1 MAVSSCSKGAAVN
14 KSRHSRKAI
23 FSAAPPSLRSL
34 AQTFATFALK
44 RVATDFLPFTL
55 NVEDAEVL
63 AKVRRGTDGSIREW
77 SRNLE

>member
-1 MAVSSCSKGAAVN
+1 MEIGTQY
-14 KSRHSRKAI
+14 RRQ
-23 FSAAPPSLRSL
+23 PSLRFS

-44 RVATDFLPFTL
+44 TGGLGLPALYFKR
-55 NVEDAEVL
+55 EDAEVL